1 MSHIVDSCLL
11 TKLVGGLSKLHSA
24 DDAAVARM
32 INYGGPWIEDAH
44 DKQELTGRA
53 FGL

>member
-1 MSHIVDSCLL
+1 L
-11 TKLVGGLSKLHSA
+11 TKLAGGLSKLHSA
-24 DDAAVARM
+24 ADDAVAWM

>member
-1 MSHIVDSCLL
+1 MSHSVDSCPL

-24 DDAAVARM
+24 DDDADVWM
-32 INYGGPWIEDAH
+32 INCGVPWIEDAH